1 MKSRDWKQWAKCA
14 GIRAVKTMAQ
24 AAIGAIGGAA
34 MLSAVNVRV
43 VISTAVLAGV
53 SSLLTSVKGLPEMQE

>member
-53 SSLLTSVKGLPEMQE
+53 SSLMTSVKGLPEMQE

>member
-24 AAIGAIGGAA
+24 AAVGAISGAA
-34 MLSAVNVRV
+34 MLSVVDVRV